1 MVQFF
6 LYGLTELVEKGKM
19 EKKVYDFPR
28 YYEVIRNLQPQ
39 ACISACDEDLGS
51 RKALE
56 NEKDLIWYPAEVNT
70 SIRPGWFYHPEEDNG
85 VRPLSELIDMYY
97 KSVGGNATFLL
108 NIPPSPLGLFHQND
122 VQRLKEIGDYLN
134 KSFGK
139 SIAKELMSIMKIS
152 FFIIFLLLN
161 LKSGMLYFR
170 KIFQKVSV

>member
-6 LYGLTELVEKGKM
+6 LYGLTELVEKGQM

-39 ACISACDEDLGS
+39 ACISVCDEDFGS

-85 VRPLSELIDMYY
+85 VRPLICCVFCQE
-97 KSVGGNATFLL
+97 
-108 NIPPSPLGLFHQND
+108 
-122 VQRLKEIGDYLN
+122 
-134 KSFGK
+134 
-139 SIAKELMSIMKIS
+139 
-152 FFIIFLLLN
+152 
-161 LKSGMLYFR
+161 
-170 KIFQKVSV
+170 

>member
-1 MVQFF
+1 
-6 LYGLTELVEKGKM
+6 M

-39 ACISACDEDLGS
+39 ACISVCDEDFGS

-85 VRPLSELIDMYY
+85 VRPLSELIDIYY

-108 NIPPSPLGLFHQND
+108 NIPPSPLEKAL
-122 VQRLKEIGDYLN
+122 QR
-134 KSFGK
+134 
-139 SIAKELMSIMKIS
+139 
-152 FFIIFLLLN
+152 N
-161 LKSGMLYFR
+161 L
-170 KIFQKVSV
+170 

>member
-39 ACISACDEDLGS
+39 ACISVCDEDFGS

-85 VRPLSELIDMYY
+85 VRPLSELIDIYY

-108 NIPPSPLGLFHQND
+108 NIPPSPLGLYH
-122 VQRLKEIGDYLN
+122 L
-134 KSFGK
+134 SFGEAEIRHVVLQEDISK
-139 SIAKELMSIMKIS
+139 SQRVES
-152 FFIIFLLLN
+152 FFSWKLI
-161 LKSGMLYFR
+161 KMGSG
-170 KIFQKVSV
+170 KVFIMEK

>member
-85 VRPLSELIDMYY
+85 VRPLSELIDIYY

-108 NIPPSPLGLFHQND
+108 NIPPSPLG
-122 VQRLKEIGDYLN
+122 
-134 KSFGK
+134 
-139 SIAKELMSIMKIS
+139 
-152 FFIIFLLLN
+152 FFIKMMFIGL
-161 LKSGMLYFR
+161 R
-170 KIFQKVSV
+170 KLEII